1 MMPNATQR
9 GFEGFK
15 HLNQRNKVLGGTG
28 QGCVGQATEKK
39 KKEARFE
46 IPSEAF

>member
-9 GFEGFK
+9 GFEGFT
-15 HLNQRNKVLGGTG
+15 HLNPRNKVLGGTG
-28 QGCVGQATEKK
+28 QGCVGQAIE

-46 IPSEAF
+46 IPSKAF